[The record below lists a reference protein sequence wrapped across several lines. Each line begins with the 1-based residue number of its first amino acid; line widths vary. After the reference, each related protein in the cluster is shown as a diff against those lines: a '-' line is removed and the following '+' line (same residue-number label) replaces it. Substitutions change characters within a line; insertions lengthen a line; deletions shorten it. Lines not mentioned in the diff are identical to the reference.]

1 MIPFA
6 QIRQIL
12 LLLLISALFVLIF
25 WNLYSFISAL
35 LGAYTLY
42 LLLQK
47 PMTYLIERHKWPIKW
62 AAALLLVVSFL
73 GLLMP
78 MTMLLQMLR
87 IELMSGIENADQIA
101 QNFQNIVQQM
111 EAKIG
116 FQVITSERLKSIS
129 AWLIQEGSFILNA
142 TLSGLLMLLITY
154 FILWFMLTETKKM
167 EHSFFNWM
175 PLKDENIKYF
185 KEELNKLVYSNALGI
200 PLMGIVQGT
209 AGLIGYT
216 LAGVEDIWF
225 WVFLTF
231 IAGMIPFLG
240 VMLAFIPLAV
250 VLFSKGMVN
259 QAIFIF
265 VYGMVVIGS
274 VDNLARMW
282 FLKKIGHTH
291 PLITLFGVIMGLK
304 LFGFVGFIFGPITIA
319 MFFLMTKI
327 YIKEF
332 K

>member
-1 MIPFA
+1 MISFA

-129 AWLIQEGSFILNA
+129 AWLIQEGSLILNA

-185 KEELNKLVYSNALGI
+185 KDELNKLVYSNALGI

>member
-1 MIPFA
+1 
-6 QIRQIL
+6 
-12 LLLLISALFVLIF
+12 
-25 WNLYSFISAL
+25 
-35 LGAYTLY
+35 
-42 LLLQK
+42 
-47 PMTYLIERHKWPIKW
+47 
-62 AAALLLVVSFL
+62 
-73 GLLMP
+73 

-185 KEELNKLVYSNALGI
+185 KDELNKLVYSNALGI